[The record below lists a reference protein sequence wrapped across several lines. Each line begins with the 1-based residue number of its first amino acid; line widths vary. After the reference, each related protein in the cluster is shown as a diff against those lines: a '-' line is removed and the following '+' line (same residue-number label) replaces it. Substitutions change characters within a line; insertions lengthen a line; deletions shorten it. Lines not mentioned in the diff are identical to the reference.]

1 MQAQHCLP
9 EEENDML
16 KGKTVLL
23 GVTGSIAAYK
33 IAYLASALKKLH
45 AQVHVLMTQNATN
58 FINPI
63 TFETLTGNKCLVDTF
78 DRNFQFSVEHVSIAK
93 QADVVMI
100 APASA
105 NVIGKLAHGIADD
118 MLTTTIMACKCNKI
132 VSPAMNTN
140 MYENPIVQDNLAI
153 LQHYGYEVIEPA
165 SGYLACGDT
174 GAGKMPEP
182 EMLLDYILREIAKEK
197 DLLGRKVLVTAG
209 PTQEAIDPVRYIT
222 NHSSGKMGYALAK
235 AAMLRGADVT
245 LVSGPC
251 AIEPPPFVKLVPVV
265 TAKEMFDAVTSVSFE
280 QDIIIKAA
288 AVADYRPANVY
299 EDKVKKHEEQMSIE
313 LEKTDDI
320 LGYLGEHRLPGQFL
334 CGFSMETQNMLG
346 NSRAKLGKKHLDMVA
361 ANNLKVAGAGF
372 QGDTNVL
379 TLITQDEDVSL
390 QLMSKEDA
398 ANIIL
403 DKILSIMKERK
414 Q

>member
-1 MQAQHCLP
+1 
-9 EEENDML
+9 ML
-16 KGKTVLL
+16 QGKTVLL

-45 AQVHVLMTQNATN
+45 AQVHVLMTENATN

-63 TFETLTGNKCLVDTF
+63 TFESLTGNKCLVDTF
-78 DRNFQFSVEHVSIAK
+78 DRNFQFQVEHVSIAK

-118 MLTTTIMACKCNKI
+118 MLTTTIMACKCKKI
-132 VSPAMNTN
+132 ISPAMNTN

-182 EMLLDYILREIAKEK
+182 EMLLEYILREIAKEK
-197 DLLGRKVLVTAG
+197 DLTGQKVLVTAG

-235 AAMLRGADVT
+235 AAMLRGAQVT

-251 AIEPPPFVKLVPVV
+251 AIEPPPFVKLVPIV
-265 TAKEMFDAVTSVSFE
+265 TAQEMFDAVTSVSFE

-288 AVADYRPANVY
+288 AVADYRPAKVFD
-299 EDKVKKHEEQMSIE
+299 DKVKKQEGQMSIE

-320 LGYLGEHRLPGQFL
+320 LQYLGDNRVPGQFL

-403 DKILSIMKERK
+403 DKILSIMKERE